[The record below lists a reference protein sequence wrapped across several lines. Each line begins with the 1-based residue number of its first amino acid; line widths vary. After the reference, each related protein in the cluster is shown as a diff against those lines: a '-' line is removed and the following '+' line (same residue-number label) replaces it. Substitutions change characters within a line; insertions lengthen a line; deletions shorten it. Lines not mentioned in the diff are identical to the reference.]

1 MPISLFFCPF
11 SACAARKKGK
21 GKSPTNRS
29 TVRFVWLFVLARPEG
44 SWTLLFAGEGS
55 AQPIGYVTAKS
66 CTFACGKSGGF
77 SAYLPTERSKK
88 DTTKVVS
95 FLLGPPGGIRTPG
108 LWNRNPLR
116 YPASPRAD
124 MVCLSN
130 TKRIIHHFSANGK
143 RKMRDRRK
151 NRSRRAAFSFP
162 ARGTRTRR

>member
-1 MPISLFFCPF
+1 MPIFSFFCPF

-29 TVRFVWLFVLARPEG
+29 TVRFVGLFVLARPEG
-44 SWTLLFAGEGS
+44 FWTLLFTGGRSCA
-55 AQPIGYVTAKS
+55 ATDHPTAKS
-66 CTFACGKSGGF
+66 CTFAAGKSGGL

-130 TKRIIHHFSANGK
+130 TKAIIHHLSANGK
-143 RKMRDRRK
+143 RKMRER
-151 NRSRRAAFSFP
+151 
-162 ARGTRTRR
+162 